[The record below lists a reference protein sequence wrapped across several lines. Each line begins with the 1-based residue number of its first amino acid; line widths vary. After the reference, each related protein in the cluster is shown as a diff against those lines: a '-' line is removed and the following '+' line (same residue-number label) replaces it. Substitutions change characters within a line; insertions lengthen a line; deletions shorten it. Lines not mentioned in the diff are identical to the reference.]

1 MAPADLAL
9 LSREEIA
16 AAFDPERA
24 PQDWRN
30 DNARLAIVS
39 PPPRIV
45 AASPDM
51 LAFFGADDFD
61 ALEARLM
68 QGEGPSAR
76 RLRNLAA
83 TLPVSAPSR
92 LERMGFVLD
101 RRPTSVNLRCARVS
115 GPGGATWLLVS
126 VPALGAASLAP
137 PTPADVRDAPKP
149 DEPRLPD
156 FGESPPPKSRFLW
169 ILDQE
174 GRFGVAH
181 PALAA
186 AVGANAPRRSETVE
200 TLLRR
205 VKLERGGELVR
216 VIAERQTFS
225 DIIVGWPLLGGDRR
239 RLVALSAAPQFGRHR
254 EFLGYRGFGVLGE
267 EVGAPRPREA
277 ALAPERAEEAL
288 SRETTLEPSPTPG
301 AAPFANGSVA
311 ASEAASPAERPF
323 APLAEAPAPQDD
335 TASLMSDSG
344 PAFEDRAAAA
354 GLAGETPPHDEPR
367 AEPDGQVSELVETY
381 LEAAHAEHLEAS
393 PPREAPLAADG
404 SESAPALPETGEIA
418 GRASA
423 AEVIATH
430 LETAHAEHLEASPPR
445 EAPLAVDGSE
455 PAALPETGE
464 IAGRASAA
472 EAIATHLETA
482 HAEHLEAEPPREA
495 SLAAD
500 GSGSAALPE
509 TGQIEGRGSA
519 AEVIARHLET
529 AHAEHLEAPTL
540 TDAGEAGAAQAD
552 PPQPD
557 LTGRTAASD
566 APPAPAERTAEIYV
580 LRQPG
585 PATALKIVPIRPE
598 SVELS
603 RSERDA
609 FREIARALVGRP
621 PSSRDDRTGETDATN
636 PVASARGLLDLA
648 FGPPVEPTAAKEG
661 ELAASGGS
669 DAEEVRRNA
678 GAVLDRLPIGV
689 LVARDARALYV
700 NRTLLDLV
708 GYRDFAHF
716 QASEGLTAMF
726 CGRDPQGMTTED
738 AGAVP
743 IVRADG
749 QTLSVDGHAQAI
761 GWDGSPATLIA
772 LRPSREAELQARL
785 RAVEQEASMR
795 NGAASDIQAMLD
807 RATDGAVTLDSAGR
821 ILSLNHPAERLFG
834 YDQNEIAG
842 ESVLMLLAPQSHP
855 ETTARLESL
864 SRTGE
869 SEALLRPLQVVG
881 RDRSGAPLAL
891 AMTLARIGPS
901 EAPHFCALVRD
912 LSRDREAERR
922 LIAARDAAEAASAA
936 KTDFLAQVSHEIR
949 TPLHAILGFAE
960 VMMEERFG
968 PVGNERYKDY
978 LKDIHASGAH
988 VMSLADDLLD
998 LSKIEAGKLEL
1009 SFAPVDANG
1018 LIRECVSLMQPQA
1031 ARERVIVRVSLY
1043 DRLPRVMVDERSL
1056 KQIMLNLM
1064 SNAVKFNEPGGQ
1076 VIISTAVDAA
1086 GQAVIRVRDTGVGM
1100 NETEV
1105 GLALAPFSQVG
1116 RAHGKNG
1123 AGLGLP
1129 LTKALVEANKAEF
1142 SIKSRREQGTLIE
1155 IAFPNVQ
1162 AAQ

>member
-9 LSREEIA
+9 LSREEVA

-39 PPPRIV
+39 PPAWIV
-45 AASPDM
+45 AATPAM
-51 LAFFGADDFD
+51 LALFGADDFD

-76 RLRNLAA
+76 RLRHLAA
-83 TLPVSAPSR
+83 TLPVSEPSR

-115 GPGGATWLLVS
+115 APGGATWLLVS

-137 PTPADVRDAPKP
+137 LTRADVRDAPKP
-149 DEPRLPD
+149 DEPPLPD

-169 ILDQE
+169 TLDRE
-174 GRFGVAH
+174 GRFGAAH

-186 AVGANAPRRSETVE
+186 AVGANAPRRGETVE

-205 VKLERGGELVR
+205 AKLERGGELVR

-225 DIIVGWPLLGGDRR
+225 DIMVGWPLLGGDRR
-239 RLVALSAAPQFGRHR
+239 RLIALSAAPLFGRHR
-254 EFLGYRGFGVLGE
+254 EFLGYRGFGMLGE
-267 EVGAPRPREA
+267 EVDAPRPQEA
-277 ALAPERAEEAL
+277 DLTPEPAEEAL
-288 SRETTLEPSPTPG
+288 SRETATREPSPTPG
-301 AAPFANGSVA
+301 AAPSADGSVA
-311 ASEAASPAERPF
+311 ASEAASPAEQPF
-323 APLAEAPAPQDD
+323 APLAEAPAPQDER
-335 TASLMSDSG
+335 ASSTSDSG
-344 PAFEDRAAAA
+344 PPFEDPAAAA
-354 GLAGETPPHDEPR
+354 ELAGEAPPNDEPR
-367 AEPDGQVSELVETY
+367 AEPDGQVSELVGTHLETAPTEL
-381 LEAAHAEHLEAS
+381 LEAPPPPEASLAADGSELSAPELPGEIGGRSSAAELIETHLETAHAEHLKAPPPEAS
-393 PPREAPLAADG
+393 LAADG

-423 AEVIATH
+423 AEVIETH
-430 LETAHAEHLEASPPR
+430 LETAPEDHLEAPLPP
-445 EAPLAVDGSE
+445 
-455 PAALPETGE
+455 
-464 IAGRASAA
+464 
-472 EAIATHLETA
+472 
-482 HAEHLEAEPPREA
+482 EA

-500 GSGSAALPE
+500 GSEPAPALSE
-509 TGQIEGRGSA
+509 
-519 AEVIARHLET
+519 
-529 AHAEHLEAPTL
+529 
-540 TDAGEAGAAQAD
+540 AGEAGAAQAD
-552 PPQPD
+552 PPKPG
-557 LTGRTAASD
+557 LIVRTAASD

-621 PSSRDDRTGETDATN
+621 PSSRDDRTGETDAAN
-636 PVASARGLLDLA
+636 PVASARDLLDLA

-661 ELAASGGS
+661 ELAARGGA

-726 CGRDPQGMTTED
+726 CGRDPQRMTTED

-743 IVRADG
+743 ILRADG

-761 GWDGSPATLIA
+761 GWDGAPATLIV
-772 LRPSREAELQARL
+772 LRRSPEAELQAGL

-795 NGAASDIQAMLD
+795 NGAAGDLQAMLD

-821 ILSLNHPAERLFG
+821 ILSLNQPAERLFG
-834 YDQNEIAG
+834 YEENEIAG

-912 LSRDREAERR
+912 LSGEREAERR

-1031 ARERVIVRVSLY
+1031 ARERVIMRVSLY

-1076 VIISTAVDAA
+1076 VIISTAVDAV

-1105 GLALAPFSQVG
+1105 GLALTPFSQVG
-1116 RAHGKNG
+1116 RAGGKNG